1 MEGNYF
7 DKFEK
12 SSLVETQVETSDVF
26 DGVLLHVKKDK
37 VRLPNG
43 RIATRELI
51 RHSGAVCI
59 VPLTDDNQ
67 VLIERQY
74 RYPVDQVLTEIP
86 AGKLDKGE
94 DPEHAARRELLEE
107 TGAQAGEL
115 IYMGKFYPTCAYSD
129 ETIHMYLAKKLSFGD
144 RKLDADEFLNLE
156 LVPIT
161 DLVTEIM
168 DGKVPDGKTQA
179 AVMRAYYMEKG
190 V

>member
-1 MEGNYF
+1 MEKKYF
-7 DKFEK
+7 ENFEK
-12 SSLVETQVETSDVF
+12 ETLVEKQVETSDVF

-37 VRLPNG
+37 VVLPNG

-59 VPLTDDNQ
+59 VPLAEDNQ
-67 VLIERQY
+67 VLVERQF
-74 RYPVDQVLTEIP
+74 RYPVNEILTEIP

-94 DPEHAARRELLEE
+94 KPEDAARRELLEE
-107 TGAQAGEL
+107 TGARAGQL

-129 ETIHMYLAKKLSFGD
+129 EVIHMYLAKDLTFGD

-161 DLVTEIM
+161 DLVTDIM
-168 DGKVPDGKTQA
+168 DGKIPDGKTQA